1 MGKFD
6 GSSSSH
12 IGVSSIIKFIQDQI
26 DLINIKLNSLSITP
40 ILEKISNFP
49 FGTSGKANKNIDM
62 DNNIIKNLGDPISE
76 QDSTNKK
83 YVDNLNGVTETRS
96 KHNFLNIL
104 NLVNKTKKMNT
115 DGDFILNLDMNNKN
129 IKNIKVDKTLTNS
142 VSTIG
147 YTNEKIEKPGTNID
161 MQELNSIINLK
172 DIDNSSKNGYATNK
186 KYVDTKTN
194 PVNLIKSTGGIDNG
208 TIQLDNNNK
217 LKVNL
222 SNDFSVDSI
231 TGSIKIKNTN
241 TNNFI
246 EPLEVENN
254 NVKLN
259 YGYGLG
265 IKNSGYGVESKKNLD
280 VILYSD
286 GGLKFLPS
294 ANSNFGLSLNLN
306 SHDFKIEDSK
316 LKLNYGYGLGIEDD
330 LINFGKTLNV
340 VVDPLNCISYKKI
353 DYKLDGKDISSYG
366 LYIKNG
372 KGLKINGGNLEL
384 DYGNGLRL
392 SKNLTNK
399 LELYI
404 DPHAGL
410 EFGGSIEGQKYLRLS
425 TNIANFVGL
434 VANSGLILKLDDG
447 QNKLSIDIDKLKEL
461 LYSTL
466 GPNLIY
472 NSTTKKL
479 DAKEN
484 DFLYFFRG
492 KSLIE
497 DHSITYLNLQ
507 DKSGMKFDSNNN
519 VTEMMNYRNK
529 LFEYKSDHYDNTYDT
544 KYIADNKNPNESHL
558 KINSGY
564 FESNII
570 EDYRVTVFVVI
581 KSIHNSY
588 IFRLYDNSD
597 HSLRLLFAQIYH
609 SLNDN
614 DLQLNFTTTNMISSI
629 TTYTN
634 TNYNNK
640 NIICL
645 SWNGVNSAAYAN
657 GKKVHTF
664 THSGVGS
671 TTSGIHKFDTPN
683 EGELYE
689 FIVFNS
695 LFLNDEKINS
705 INKYLADKH
714 DITLSI

>member
-49 FGTSGKANKNIDM
+49 FGTSGSANKNINM
-62 DNNIIKNLGDPISE
+62 DNNLINNLGDPILD

-96 KHNFLNIL
+96 KHNFSNIL
-104 NLVNKTKKMNT
+104 TLFSRTNKMNT
-115 DGDFILNLDMNNKN
+115 NGNFITDLDMNNQN
-129 IKNIKVDKTLTNS
+129 IKNIKIDETLNNS
-142 VSTIG
+142 ISTIG
-147 YTNEKIEKPGTNID
+147 YTNEKIEKPGTDID

-259 YGYGLG
+259 HGYGLG
-265 IKNSGYGVESKKNLD
+265 IKEYFEVEGSKKKLEI
-280 VILYSD
+280 ILYSD

-294 ANSNFGLSLNLN
+294 AEGNFGLSLNLN

-372 KGLKINGGNLEL
+372 KGLKIS
-384 DYGNGLRL
+384 DD
-392 SKNLTNK
+392 KK
-399 LELYI
+399 LELNLNPYKGLQFYNDNQLGLKANI
-404 DPHAGL
+404 SEFIGL
-410 EFGGSIEGQKYLRLS
+410 EI
-425 TNIANFVGL
+425 
-434 VANSGLILKLDDG
+434 NSGLRVSTET
-447 QNKLSIDIDKLKEL
+447 QKLSIDIDPLKAKL
-461 LYSTL
+461 YDVL
-466 GPNLIY
+466 GSNLIY
-472 NSTTKKL
+472 DPITKKL
-479 DAKEN
+479 DVKNYETVSI
-484 DFLYFFRG
+484 LKG

-507 DKSGMKFDSNNN
+507 DKSGIKFDSNNN

-529 LFEYKSDHYDNTYDT
+529 IFEYEDFKPLNSNT
-544 KYIADNKNPNESHL
+544 ISLNINNKNPNETHL
-558 KINSGY
+558 NFDFAYLK
-564 FESNII
+564 SNII
-570 EDYRVTVFVVI
+570 EDYRIT
-581 KSIHNSY
+581 
-588 IFRLYDNSD
+588 IFIVEKKNNSD
-597 HSLRLLFAQIYH
+597 IFKLFNNDSSLTILRTTIIL
-609 SLNDN
+609 SDDN
-614 DLQLNFTTTNMISSI
+614 KKYLNFTSTDINTFKSI
-629 TTYTN
+629 EVDLN
-634 TNYNNK
+634 LNK
-640 NIICL
+640 KNLICI

-657 GKKVHTF
+657 GKKIHTF

-671 TTSGIHKFDTPN
+671 TTSGNHVFRTSHHGD
-683 EGELYE
+683 LYE
-689 FIVFNS
+689 FIIFNS
-695 LFLNDEKINS
+695 LLLNDDKINS